1 MKNIRHDSPGLRY
14 GTSQRK
20 GQLSGV
26 GEAVT
31 QGWKGVNPAAA
42 WQAGGGGQCAGAGG
56 SRAPSCIPGEI
67 FGVSV
72 GRGGLDPGSIL
83 SSSDLTRVGHPW
95 VSDKVPHL

>member
-42 WQAGGGGQCAGAGG
+42 WQAGGGGGA
-56 SRAPSCIPGEI
+56 RAWGEQGPVLQPRWNLWSI
-67 FGVSV
+67 SGAW
-72 GRGGLDPGSIL
+72 RPGSSLYPLIV
-83 SSSDLTRVGHPW
+83 RFNQGW
-95 VSDKVPHL
+95 VSLGFR

>member
-42 WQAGGGGQCAGAGG
+42 WQAGGGGDAQGLGGAGPPPASQVKSLEYQWG
-56 SRAPSCIPGEI
+56 VEAWIPA
-67 FGVSV
+67 
-72 GRGGLDPGSIL
+72 L
-83 SSSDLTRVGHPW
+83 SSHPQI
-95 VSDKVPHL
+95 

>member
-42 WQAGGGGQCAGAGG
+42 WQAGGGGVVPGPGG
-56 SRAPSCIPGEI
+56 SRAPSCSPGGI
-67 FGVSV
+67 FGASV
-72 GRGGLDPGSIL
+72 GLGGLDPRSIPSL
-83 SSSDLTRVGHPW
+83 SDLTRVGYPW

>member
-1 MKNIRHDSPGLRY
+1 MKNIRHNSPGLRY

-42 WQAGGGGQCAGAGG
+42 WQAGEVVRRGW
-56 SRAPSCIPGEI
+56 GEQ
-67 FGVSV
+67 GPV
-72 GRGGLDPGSIL
+72 L
-83 SSSDLTRVGHPW
+83 
-95 VSDKVPHL
+95 